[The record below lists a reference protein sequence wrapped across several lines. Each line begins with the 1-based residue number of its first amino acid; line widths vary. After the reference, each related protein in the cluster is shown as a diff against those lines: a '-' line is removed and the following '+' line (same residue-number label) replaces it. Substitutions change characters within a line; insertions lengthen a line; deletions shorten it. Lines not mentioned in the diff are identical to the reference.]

1 MKTRFRLALLLVA
14 LSAFV
19 ACQKAPQP
27 VSLFNGTDLAG
38 WVPYLAPDSLITNP
52 ADVYKV
58 KEGCI
63 WVSGK
68 PLGYLRTENEYT
80 DYRLTVEWRWDGEPT
95 NSGLF
100 QRIALPDQT
109 FPKAI
114 EVQLAAGKAGD
125 FVMLGGSKINE
136 TNETGPFPVVKAM
149 NPTNEK
155 APGEWNRAEITCK
168 GDSIIVYVNGLLQN
182 KASGAPTSG
191 YIGLQ
196 SEGGPIMFRSIT
208 VTPLK

>member
-1 MKTRFRLALLLVA
+1 MKTIFRYTLLLVS
-14 LSAFV
+14 LFWFS

-38 WVPYLAPDSLITNP
+38 WVPYIAPDSLITNP

-63 WVSGK
+63 WISGK
-68 PLGYLRTENEYT
+68 PFGYLRTEKEYT
-80 DYRLTVEWRWDGEPT
+80 DYVLHVEWRWDGEAT

-100 QRIALPDQT
+100 QRILLPDQT

-136 TNETGPFPVVKAM
+136 TKETGPFPVVKSI
-149 NPTNEK
+149 NPSNEK
-155 APGEWNRAEITCK
+155 AVGEWNTAEITCK
-168 GDSIIVYVNGLLQN
+168 GDSIIVVINGLLQN

-196 SEGGPIMFRSIT
+196 SEGGPVMFRSIT
-208 VTPLK
+208 VTPLQ